1 MEQKDEGYFAYYAKI
16 DKVYRKL
23 CALEVAEY
31 CFTPNEIVVLMFLAN
46 NPGYDSASDIAH
58 FRNISKG
65 LVAKSVETLC
75 ERGYLK
81 AGKDL
86 KDRRL
91 IHLSLTEKSDD
102 IVTRLRKCRQEF
114 AGKLYDGVPR
124 EDMEAMARTTK
135 VINQNLDDILKGM
148 KSMEPKKGKENELGT
163 ESVGKLLFRL
173 SMPAIAAQVINVMY
187 NMVDRMYIGH
197 IPGVGAAA
205 LTGVGVTMPVIMAIT
220 AFAYFISMGGAPRS
234 SIMMGRNEKEKAEKI
249 LGNCTTML
257 VVLAL
262 ILTAV
267 FLFCGRSILLLFGA
281 SENTIGYAWD
291 YMKIYA
297 LGTIF
302 VQLALGL
309 NAFITA
315 QGYAKTSMYT
325 VLIGA
330 VCNII
335 LDPIFIFGLNMGVKG
350 AALAT
355 ILSQAVSSIWVLR
368 FLTSE
373 KSSLRIKKKSLKLEA
388 GIILP
393 CMALGTSPFIMAFT
407 ESILSVCFNSSLLR
421 YGGDVAVGA
430 MTILSS
436 VMQFSM
442 LPLQGLTQG
451 SQPIV
456 SFNYGDRKSV
466 V

>member
-1 MEQKDEGYFAYYAKI
+1 
-16 DKVYRKL
+16 
-23 CALEVAEY
+23 
-31 CFTPNEIVVLMFLAN
+31 
-46 NPGYDSASDIAH
+46 
-58 FRNISKG
+58 
-65 LVAKSVETLC
+65 
-75 ERGYLK
+75 
-81 AGKDL
+81 
-86 KDRRL
+86 
-91 IHLSLTEKSDD
+91 
-102 IVTRLRKCRQEF
+102 
-114 AGKLYDGVPR
+114 
-124 EDMEAMARTTK
+124 
-135 VINQNLDDILKGM
+135 
-148 KSMEPKKGKENELGT
+148 MEPKKGKENELGT

-197 IPGVGAAA
+197 IQGVGAAA

-234 SIMMGRNEKEKAEKI
+234 SIMLGRNEKEKAEKI

-335 LDPIFIFGLNMGVKG
+335 LDPVFIFGLNMGVKG

-355 ILSQAVSSIWVLR
+355 ILSQAVSSIGEELAAHQKEEPEAGGR
-368 FLTSE
+368 HY
-373 KSSLRIKKKSLKLEA
+373 SSLYGIGNIAVYHGVYGKHPVRLLQFIPASLRRRRGGRRHDDTEQCHA
-388 GIILP
+388 VFHASASGTDPGLP
-393 CMALGTSPFIMAFT
+393 AHRQL
-407 ESILSVCFNSSLLR
+407 
-421 YGGDVAVGA
+421 
-430 MTILSS
+430 
-436 VMQFSM
+436 
-442 LPLQGLTQG
+442 
-451 SQPIV
+451 
-456 SFNYGDRKSV
+456 
-466 V
+466 